1 MKLKKILGALLLS
14 VAMFFG
20 FSACKDKT
28 QTNPNPEKPEEKV
41 VIEAIFNSDGGSA
54 VDKVTLTEAG
64 IVSQPKE
71 PTKEGYVFEGWYKD
85 SAKTTLWD
93 FSKDVVSKST
103 TIYAKWAKI
112 VTCAEAT
119 KLCEPEGYSS
129 TERFYIRGTV
139 DKISNPTYGE
149 MTISDETGS
158 LYVYGTYSSDGKLR
172 YSELEEKPYAG
183 DEVFLSGLLKNFKGQ
198 AELSSAWI
206 IEFKHVEEEFDESD
220 YTKMTIAEARTAAKD
235 AKIILE
241 GVVAKITYANGM
253 IPSGFYLVDSTS
265 SIYVYDSQI
274 TPRVEVGNK
283 VKVAGVKDL
292 WILDTEVG
300 NASKFGYEGCCQL
313 SNAHLLENDEK
324 KNSYDKSWIEKT
336 TIKAIMDTP
345 VSENI
350 TTLIY
355 KVDAL
360 VKKAEGTGFVNY
372 YFNDIDGVT
381 GSYTYTQCNGSDFSW
396 LDEFDGKICTVY
408 LSAINAKSSASG
420 CSWRF
425 FPIEVID
432 ESYTFNIADAPKF
445 AINYYGVGQFDK
457 SYTGDPNKELITSV
471 SQDIIGVKDI
481 KLEYT
486 SNDTNV
492 ISFDV
497 EEDKLIMHTHEEG
510 NAKVTIKASYLTYEY
525 SITIDIEHKSISLP
539 DTITVKEAIDANPL
553 DDGTEVI
560 VRGIVGP
567 SLVNRVGFYLIDET
581 GVIAVTTDTNTLASL
596 ALGNEVILKGT
607 RTLFGHEGN
616 YYGQSVLLDC
626 ELIMNFYGNHDYSTK
641 TFDNTKTLED
651 LIAMDVSEDH
661 TTQVYVIEVKV
672 KLVETQYYSN
682 IYINS
687 PTTDKQI
694 ILYCSS
700 ANQYNWLKKYAG
712 ENGELGETITIEIAL
727 CNWNKKS
734 PFRGCVLAVS
744 GENGEKEV
752 NTLNFSK

>member
-1 MKLKKILGALLLS
+1 
-14 VAMFFG
+14 
-20 FSACKDKT
+20 
-28 QTNPNPEKPEEKV
+28 
-41 VIEAIFNSDGGSA
+41 
-54 VDKVTLTEAG
+54 
-64 IVSQPKE
+64 
-71 PTKEGYVFEGWYKD
+71 
-85 SAKTTLWD
+85 
-93 FSKDVVSKST
+93 
-103 TIYAKWAKI
+103 
-112 VTCAEAT
+112 
-119 KLCEPEGYSS
+119 
-129 TERFYIRGTV
+129 
-139 DKISNPTYGE
+139 
-149 MTISDETGS
+149 MTISDDTGS

-172 YSELEEKPYAG
+172 YSELEDKPYAG

-206 IEFKHVEEEFDESD
+206 IEFKHAEEEFDESS
-220 YTKMTIAEARTAAKD
+220 YTKMTVAEARNAKKD
-235 AKIILE
+235 TKIILE

-265 SIYVYDSQI
+265 SIYVYDSQV
-274 TPRVEVGNK
+274 TPRVEIGNK
-283 VKVAGVKDL
+283 VKLAGVKDL
-292 WILDTEVG
+292 WILETEVS

-313 SNAHLLENDEK
+313 SKAHLLENDGK
-324 KNSYDKSWIEKT
+324 KNAYDKSWIEKT
-336 TIKAIMDTP
+336 TVKKIMDTP

-372 YFNDIDGVT
+372 YFDDIDGVT
-381 GSYTYTQCNGSDFSW
+381 GAYAYTQCNGSDFKW

-432 ESYTFNIADAPKF
+432 EGYTFDKADAPKF
-445 AINYYGVGQFDK
+445 AVNYYALGQFDK
-457 SYTGDPNKELITSV
+457 NYTGDPKKELITSV
-471 SQDIIGVKDI
+471 TQELIDVKDI

-486 SNDTNV
+486 SSDTNV

-497 EEDKLIMHTHEEG
+497 EEDKLIMHTHNEG
-510 NAKVTIKASYLTYEY
+510 TAKITIKATYLTYEY
-525 SITIDIEHKSISLP
+525 SVTIDVEYKEVVIP
-539 DTITVKEAIDANPL
+539 DTITVKEAIEANAL
-553 DDGTEVI
+553 DGGTEVV

-581 GVIAVTTDTNTLASL
+581 GVIAVTTSAETLASL

-626 ELIMNFYGNHDYSTK
+626 ELILNFYGSHDYSTA
-641 TFDNTKTLED
+641 TFDDTKTLED
-651 LIAMDVSEDH
+651 LLAMDVSEDH

-672 KLVETQYYSN
+672 KLVESQHFSN

-687 PTTDKQI
+687 PTSDKQI

-734 PFRGCVLAVS
+734 PFRGCILAVL

-752 NTLNFSK
+752 NTLNFAK

>member
-1 MKLKKILGALLLS
+1 MS
-14 VAMFFG
+14 VAMLFG
-20 FSACKDKT
+20 FSACKD
-28 QTNPNPEKPEEKV
+28 EKPLPQPEEKP
-41 VIEAIFNSDGGSA
+41 VIEAIFNTDGGSE
-54 VDKVTLTEAG
+54 VDKVTLTESG
-64 IVSQPKE
+64 TVKKPEDPK
-71 PTKEGYVFEGWYKD
+71 KEGYVFEGWYKN

-93 FSKDVVSKST
+93 FSKDVVSESI
-103 TIYAKWAKI
+103 TIYAKWSKI
-112 VTCAEAT
+112 LTCEEAT
-119 KLCEPEGYSS
+119 KLCEPDGYAS
-129 TERFYIRGTV
+129 TERIYIRGTV

-149 MTISDETGS
+149 MTISDDTGS

-172 YSELEEKPYAG
+172 YSELEDKPYAG
-183 DEVFLSGLLKNFKGQ
+183 DEVFLSGLLKNYQGK

-206 IEFKHVEEEFDESD
+206 IEFKHAEEEFDEAS
-220 YTKMTIAEARTAAKD
+220 YTKMTIAEARNAKKD
-235 AKIILE
+235 TKIILE

-274 TPRVEVGNK
+274 TPRVAIGNK

-292 WILDTEVG
+292 WILETEAS
-300 NASKFGYEGCCQL
+300 NASKFGYAGCCQL
-313 SNAHLLENDEK
+313 SNAHLLENDGKENK
-324 KNSYDKSWIEKT
+324 YDKSWIEKT
-336 TIKAIMDTP
+336 TVKAIMDTP

-372 YFNDIDGVT
+372 YFDDIDGAT
-381 GSYTYTQCNGSDFSW
+381 GSYTYTQCNGSDFNW

-432 ESYTFNIADAPKF
+432 EGYTFNKADAPKF
-445 AINYYGVGQFDK
+445 AVDYYGLVQFDK
-457 SYTGDPNKELITSV
+457 NYTGDPKKELITNV
-471 SQDIIGVKDI
+471 TQDLIDVKDI

-486 SNDTNV
+486 SSDTNV

-497 EEDKLIMHTHEEG
+497 EEDKLIMHTHDEG
-510 NAKVTIKASYLTYEY
+510 TAKVTIKATYLTYEY
-525 SITIDIEHKSISLP
+525 STTITVEHRTVAIP
-539 DTITVKEAIDANPL
+539 DTITVKEAIDANPM
-553 DDGTEVI
+553 DEGSKVV

-581 GVIAVTTDTNTLASL
+581 GVIAVTTDAETLSSL

-626 ELIMNFYGNHDYSTK
+626 ELIMNFYGNHEYSTE
-641 TFDNTKTLED
+641 TFDHTKTLEE
-651 LIAMDVSEDH
+651 LLAMDVSEDH

-672 KLVETQYYSN
+672 KLVEAQYYSN

-687 PTTDKQI
+687 PTSDKQI

-734 PFRGCVLAVS
+734 PFRGCILAVL

-752 NTLNFSK
+752 N

>member
-1 MKLKKILGALLLS
+1 MKIRKILGALLLS
-14 VAMFFG
+14 LGLFFG
-20 FSACKDKT
+20 LSACKED
-28 QTNPNPEKPEEKV
+28 EAKPQPIEEP
-41 VIEAIFNSDGGSA
+41 VIEAIFETDGGSKI
-54 VDKVTLTEAG
+54 DKVTLREAG
-64 IVSQPKE
+64 TVKKPE
-71 PTKEGYVFEGWYKD
+71 NPTKEGYVFEGWYKN
-85 SAKTTLWD
+85 STKTVEWD
-93 FSKDVVSKST
+93 FAKDVVTAST

-112 VTCAEAT
+112 LTCGEAT
-119 KLCEPEGYSS
+119 KLCEAEGYTS
-129 TERFYIRGTV
+129 TERIYIRGV
-139 DKISNPTYGE
+139 VERISNPTYGE
-149 MTISDETGS
+149 MTISDDTGS

-206 IEFKHVEEEFDESD
+206 IEFKHVEEEFDESE
-220 YTKMTIAEARTAAKD
+220 YTKMTIAEGRTATKD

-253 IPSGFYLVDSTS
+253 IPSGFYMVDSTS
-265 SIYVYDSQI
+265 SIYVYDSQV
-274 TPRVEVGNK
+274 TPRVQIGNK

-292 WILDTEVG
+292 WILDTEVS
-300 NASKFGYEGCCQL
+300 NASKFGYKGCCQL

-324 KNSYDKSWIEKT
+324 KNIYDKSWIEKT
-336 TIKAIMDTP
+336 TVKEIMDTP

-360 VKKAEGTGFVNY
+360 VKRAEGTGFVNY
-372 YFNDIDGVT
+372 YFDDIDGVT

-408 LSAINAKSSASG
+408 LSAINAKASASG

-432 ESYTFNIADAPKF
+432 EGYTFDKAGAPKF
-445 AINYYGVGQFDK
+445 AVNYYGLGQFEK
-457 SYTGDPNKELITSV
+457 NYTGDPKKELITSV
-471 SQDIIGVKDI
+471 TQELLDVKDI
-481 KLEYT
+481 KLEY
-486 SNDTNV
+486 SSSDTDV
-492 ISFDV
+492 ISFDL
-497 EEDKLIMHTHEEG
+497 EEDKLIMHTHNEG
-510 NAKVTIKASYLTYEY
+510 TAKVTIKATYLTYEY
-525 SITIDIEHKSISLP
+525 STTIEVSHRAVPIP

-553 DDGTEVI
+553 EDGTEVI

-581 GVIAVTTDTNTLASL
+581 GVIAVTTDADTLASL
-596 ALGNEVILKGT
+596 SLGNEVILKGT
-607 RTLFGHEGN
+607 RTLFGHEGD

-626 ELIMNFYGNHDYSTK
+626 ELIMSFYGSHEYSTK
-641 TFDNTKTLED
+641 TFDDTKTLED
-651 LIAMDVSEDH
+651 LLAMDVSEDH
-661 TTQVYVIEVKV
+661 TTQVYVIDVKV
-672 KLVETQYYSN
+672 KFVEAQYYSN

-687 PTTDKQI
+687 PISDDQI

-734 PFRGCVLAVS
+734 PFRGCILAVH